1 MEGIPSFW
9 YSGRYLFLQSTC
21 LSVFKEGEMKGE
33 MMRKIRFFSLL
44 VAVILFAQ
52 NASATLEPI
61 LESSY
66 YDGFVFYYEDGLFGR
81 IDFAVYD
88 TLDDEYGDEYLD
100 VGIIKPGD
108 GQYIYAYQI
117 FNDYYSS
124 ADSVSYFALLDI
136 NGNFID
142 IDTIGSQEDP
152 ENGIEPG
159 GEYFNGD
166 DYKIVW
172 EFNGGAGY
180 IVAGEHSWFLVF
192 SSDKDWVAGSYDIKS
207 SDDFPVPIPEPATV
221 ALLGIGSMLI
231 LLKRRRYV
239 K

>member
-1 MEGIPSFW
+1 M
-9 YSGRYLFLQSTC
+9 
-21 LSVFKEGEMKGE
+21 VKE
-33 MMRKIRFFSLL
+33 MMKKIGLFALL
-44 VAVILFAQ
+44 IVTTLLAQ

-66 YDGFVFYYEDGLFGR
+66 YDGFVFYYEGELFGR

-100 VGIIKPGD
+100 VGITKPGD

-117 FNDYYSS
+117 FNDYSFS
-124 ADSVSYFALLDI
+124 AESVAYFALLDI
-136 NGNFID
+136 NGDSID
-142 IDTIGSQEDP
+142 IDSISSQQDP

-159 GEYFNGD
+159 SMYLNGD
-166 DYKIVW
+166 EYKVVW
-172 EFNGGAGY
+172 EFDGDAGY
-180 IVAGEHSWFLVF
+180 VIAGEHSWFLIF
-192 SSDKDWVAGSYDIKS
+192 SSNNDWTAGSYEIKGP
-207 SDDFPVPIPEPATV
+207 DDVPVPVPEPATV

-231 LLKRRRYV
+231 LLKKRRYA

>member
-1 MEGIPSFW
+1 M
-9 YSGRYLFLQSTC
+9 T
-21 LSVFKEGEMKGE
+21 KEMTK
-33 MMRKIRFFSLL
+33 KIRLFSLL
-44 VAVILFAQ
+44 VAAALFAQ
-52 NASATLEPI
+52 DASATLAPI

-66 YDGFVFYYEDGLFGR
+66 YDGYVFYYEDGLFGR

-88 TLDDEYGDEYLD
+88 TSVEENSHEYLD
-100 VGIIKPGD
+100 IGITKPGD

-117 FNDYYSS
+117 FNDYSFS
-124 ADSVSYFALLDI
+124 AESVAYFALLDI
-136 NGNFID
+136 IGNSIE

-159 GEYFNGD
+159 SAYLNED

-180 IVAGEHSWFLVF
+180 IIAGEHSWFLIF
-192 SSDKDWVAGSYDIKS
+192 SSDNDWVPGSYEIKGP
-207 SDDFPVPIPEPATV
+207 DDVPVPVPEPATV

>member
-1 MEGIPSFW
+1 
-9 YSGRYLFLQSTC
+9 LN
-21 LSVFKEGEMKGE
+21 VFKGGEMIKE
-33 MMRKIRFFSLL
+33 ITRKIRFFSLL
-44 VAVILFAQ
+44 VAATLFAQ

-66 YDGFVFYYEDGLFGR
+66 YDGYVFYYEDGLFGR

-100 VGIIKPGD
+100 IGITKPGD

-124 ADSVSYFALLDI
+124 AESVAYFALLDI
-136 NGNFID
+136 SGDSID
-142 IDTIGSQEDP
+142 IDSIGSQEDP
-152 ENGIEPG
+152 QSGIEPG
-159 GEYFNGD
+159 SAYLNED

-172 EFNGGAGY
+172 EFNGDAGY
-180 IVAGEHSWFLVF
+180 IIAGEHSWFLIF
-192 SSDKDWVAGSYDIKS
+192 SSDNDWVAGDYEIKGP
-207 SDDFPVPIPEPATV
+207 DDVPVPVPEPATV

-239 K
+239 

>member
-1 MEGIPSFW
+1 M
-9 YSGRYLFLQSTC
+9 T
-21 LSVFKEGEMKGE
+21 KE
-33 MMRKIRFFSLL
+33 MMRKIRLFTLL
-44 VAVILFAQ
+44 IAATLFAQ

-88 TLDDEYGDEYLD
+88 TSVEDNSHEYLD
-100 VGIIKPGD
+100 IGITNPGD

-117 FNDYYSS
+117 FNDYSFS
-124 ADSVSYFALLDI
+124 AESVAYFALLDI
-136 NGNFID
+136 TGNSIN

-159 GEYFNGD
+159 SAYLNED

-172 EFNGGAGY
+172 EFNGDAGY
-180 IVAGEHSWFLVF
+180 IIAGEHSWFLVF
-192 SSDKDWVAGSYDIKS
+192 SSDNDWVAGSYEIKGP
-207 SDDFPVPIPEPATV
+207 DDVPVPIPEPAIV
-221 ALLGIGSMLI
+221 VLLGIGGMLT
-231 LLKRRRYV
+231 LVSRRR
-239 K
+239 